1 MLNEMQ
7 VKCIY
12 IYIYKYKVICLEKI
26 NGFYFKNTST
36 MLILSAMNYTKMN
49 MVEKPNVA
57 IIIITMLEILSK
69 KMAHIES
76 VGNSYTY

>member
-1 MLNEMQ
+1 
-7 VKCIY
+7 
-12 IYIYKYKVICLEKI
+12 
-26 NGFYFKNTST
+26 

-76 VGNSYTY
+76 VGNSSTY